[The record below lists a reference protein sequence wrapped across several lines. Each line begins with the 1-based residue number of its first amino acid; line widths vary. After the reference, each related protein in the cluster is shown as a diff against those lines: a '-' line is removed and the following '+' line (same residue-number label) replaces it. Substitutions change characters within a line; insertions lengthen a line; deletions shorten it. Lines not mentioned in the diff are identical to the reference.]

1 MSNVLRLCFG
11 LALCCLL
18 CVACAPAQK
27 AQAGAEHNAPLC
39 GEQPAAAGSPAKP
52 SHAAQAT
59 AASSITLRLE
69 GNATTGYGWQLINI
83 EPQGIV
89 TCSAASYEPLPHAE
103 GMMGVG
109 GTFIFTLQAHQKGRA
124 KLTFAYRRPW
134 QPEAEAQQRTV
145 MLMIDEQLGIEHKPE
160 QQ

>member
-1 MSNVLRLCFG
+1 MSNATRCLV
-11 LALCCLL
+11 LALCCFL
-18 CVACAPAQK
+18 CVACAPAQT
-27 AQAGAEHNAPLC
+27 AQANAEHNVPLC
-39 GEQPAAAGSPAKP
+39 REQPAAAGSPAKP

-59 AASSITLRLE
+59 AASTTTLSLE
-69 GNATTGYGWQLINI
+69 GNATTGYVWQLISI

-89 TCSAASYEPLPHAE
+89 TCSKARYVPFPHAE

-109 GTFIFTLQAHQKGRA
+109 GTFVFTLQAHQKGMA

-134 QPEAEAQQRTV
+134 QPDLEAQQRTV
-145 MLMIDEQLGIEHKPE
+145 MLMIDEQLGIQHKSE